1 MKSLE
6 LKPIHSN
13 IVSTYLED
21 SIDRDRDINAFVDIL
36 NAQESSCA
44 IALDGTWGSGK
55 TFFVKQVKMILDTC
69 SLSEKKRNDNSE
81 KIQRKWKELHG
92 GNMPDLQSHLCVYYD
107 AWENDN
113 DADPMLSLVWSIL
126 QDVNEVSPFQD
137 GSKIFEKAAAIAE
150 VITGRSV
157 SAIADAFKKSN
168 VLDDLKRGKDIHH
181 TISEF
186 FENLLVERADRL
198 AIIVDELDRCK
209 PDFAVRLLEQ
219 IKHYFSDDRITFVFA
234 TNLLELQHTI
244 SKYYGNGF
252 DSCRYLDRFFDLRT
266 ELPPANLDKYYQSIG
281 FHQEYVV
288 DNVCNELIAKYG
300 FSLREISRFIN
311 LVKIAVYKPTHGSRK
326 YDFSFPDGKGRL
338 FCLMVAVPLTIAM
351 KMKNL
356 SDYNALIKGSN
367 PKPFIELLE
376 VMHQKHYYR
385 FDGFLN
391 NHEVFNDK
399 DQEPDS
405 ESIVV
410 AFKDKALEIYNTIF
424 NLAYDNRNYECNI
437 GEYSFG
443 RKTQIMISRASS
455 LLSNY
460 YSTYE

>member
-21 SIDRDRDINAFVDIL
+21 SIDRDRDVNAFVDIL
-36 NAQESSCA
+36 NAQESSCL
-44 IALDGTWGSGK
+44 IALDGMWGSGK

-69 SLSEKKRNDNSE
+69 SLLEGKRDDDSE

-126 QDVNEVSPFQD
+126 QGVNEVSPFQD
-137 GSKIFEKAAAIAE
+137 DSKIFEKAAAIAE

-168 VLDDLKRGKDIHH
+168 VLDDLKRGKDIRH
-181 TISEF
+181 TIGEF

-198 AIIVDELDRCK
+198 VIIVDELDRCK

-311 LVKIAVYKPTHGSRK
+311 LVKIAVYKPTHDSRK
-326 YDFSFPDGKGRL
+326 FDFSFPDGKGKL
-338 FCLMVAVPLTIAM
+338 FCLMYIVPLMIAL
-351 KMKNL
+351 KIKNI
-356 SDYNALIKGSN
+356 SDYNTMVTGNN
-367 PKPFIELLE
+367 PRPFIVLLE
-376 VMHQKHYYR
+376 AMTQKYYNM
-385 FDGFLN
+385 FDAFLN
-391 NHEVFNDK
+391 NNEVFNDK
-399 DQEPDS
+399 NRKPDS
-405 ESIVV
+405 EAIVV
-410 AFKDKALEIYNTIF
+410 TLEDKAIEIYNAIF
-424 NLAYDNRNYECNI
+424 NSSYYNRNYECNI
-437 GEYSFG
+437 GEYSFD
-443 RKTQIMISRASS
+443 RRTQATLNRASS

-460 YSTYE
+460 ATYE